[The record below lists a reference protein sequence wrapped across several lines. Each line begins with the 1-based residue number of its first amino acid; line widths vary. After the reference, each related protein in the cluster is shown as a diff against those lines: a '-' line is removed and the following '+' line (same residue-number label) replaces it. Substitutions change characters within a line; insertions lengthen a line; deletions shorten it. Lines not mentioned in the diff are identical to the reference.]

1 MEAGPEGISFFKVSL
16 HSNFVNILS
25 HQNDPKV
32 WKVLEHKN
40 KQEVISQKQ
49 HIILN
54 GLINWWICH
63 GFIVVE
69 GWTAVFSLPTR
80 KNKLL
85 KEYFWLQF
93 TPSLIKRCY
102 HPAWSHFAG
111 TFLDEPCCVL
121 PLGPDL
127 YLLFWS

>member
-40 KQEVISQKQ
+40 KQEVISHKQ

-69 GWTAVFSLPTR
+69 G
-80 KNKLL
+80 
-85 KEYFWLQF
+85 
-93 TPSLIKRCY
+93 
-102 HPAWSHFAG
+102 
-111 TFLDEPCCVL
+111 
-121 PLGPDL
+121 
-127 YLLFWS
+127 